1 MKKPKEIKLE
11 TIEWMSPEYI
21 QKNHSVDWYWGLAL
35 ITLLA
40 VVIAV
45 AKGNYIFGIFL
56 FLSGASL
63 FMFSIKKPYN
73 IKYKMDS
80 LGFNIRGVFYR
91 WEYLKSFNTKKARE
105 ENYFK
110 LLIETTKRVL
120 PVIVILV
127 PVEIK
132 EKVEKNLIRVLKKS
146 KVEET
151 GSSVFMDQ
159 IGF

>member
-21 QKNHSVDWYWGLAL
+21 QKNHSVDWYWALVL
-35 ITLLA
+35 ITLLS
-40 VVIAV
+40 VIIAM

-63 FMFSIKKPYN
+63 FVFSLKKPYN

-91 WEYLKSFNTKKARE
+91 WEYLKSFNTKDVE
-105 ENYFK
+105 GNVYFK
-110 LLIETTKRVL
+110 LLIETTKKIL
-120 PVIVILV
+120 PIMVILV
-127 PVEIK
+127 PMNLK
-132 EKVEKNLIRVLKKS
+132 ERVEKNLIQVLKKS
-146 KVEET
+146 KIDET
-151 GSSVFMDQ
+151 GGSVFMEQ